1 MALNTIEEVI
11 ADFRQGKMV
20 IMMDDEN
27 RENEGD
33 LIMAAEA
40 VTTEAINFMAKEARG
55 LICLTLTEER
65 CKKLELPLMT
75 QVNGAAFSTNFTV
88 SIEAA
93 KGVTT
98 GISAAD
104 RAKTI
109 QAAINKEAKATDL
122 VQPGHI
128 FPVMA
133 KPGGVLQRGGHTEAG
148 CDLARIA
155 GFNEPASAIIEIM
168 NEDGTMSRRDDL
180 EKFAAKHDL
189 KIGTIADLIHYRLS
203 RESTI
208 IQKSSELINTKYGE
222 FNCVE
227 FFDSVTN
234 SKHLALIKGELQK
247 EQACFVRVHQVET
260 MKDLLGIK
268 SKSWSFSD
276 AMEFISKQESG
287 VLVLLSSENIIA
299 SQNSTKSEKNKGGN
313 YLTIGTG
320 AQILRALNVGKMK
333 LLSSPLNFVGL
344 SGFDLEVLEIIDFK
358 D

>member
-1 MALNTIEEVI
+1 MSINTIEEVI
-11 ADFRQGKMV
+11 ADFRAGKMV

-40 VTTEAINFMAKEARG
+40 ITADDINFMAKEARG
-55 LICLTLTEER
+55 LICLTLSEQR
-65 CKKLELPLMT
+65 CRKLELPLMT
-75 QVNGAAFSTNFTV
+75 QTNGAAFSTNFTV

-93 KGVTT
+93 EGVTT

-109 QAAINKEAKATDL
+109 LTAVNKEARAQDL

-133 KPGGVLQRGGHTEAG
+133 RSGGVLQRGGHTEAG

-155 GFNEPASAIIEIM
+155 GFSEPASVIVEIM
-168 NEDGTMSRRDDL
+168 NEDGTMARRDDL
-180 EKFAAKHDL
+180 EKFAVKHNL
-189 KIGTIADLIHYRLS
+189 KIGTIADLIHYRLA

-208 IQKSSELINTKYGE
+208 MQKSSELVQTKYGE
-222 FNCVE
+222 FQCIE
-227 FFDSVTN
+227 FRDSITN
-234 SKHLALIKGELQK
+234 SKHLALIKGEIKK
-247 EQACFVRVHQVET
+247 EEESFVRVHQVET

-268 SKSWSFSD
+268 SSSWSFSD
-276 AMEFISKQESG
+276 AMKFIAKRESG
-287 VLVLLSSENIIA
+287 VLVLLSNENISVSA
-299 SQNSTKSEKNKGGN
+299 DKSKGGN

-358 D
+358 E